1 MLNKTVFH
9 LAVVTALLGTSG
21 IAQAASSNA
30 NVPVSAHVTQN
41 CTISTSS
48 AIAFS
53 AYDPVVANA
62 TVALNTT
69 GQVSIAC
76 TKGSTGVTI
85 GMDNGGHVSGAQ
97 RQMLGGTS
105 AGMLQYDLFQ
115 PPSNTPGTACT
126 FPGITAW
133 NTTGSGL
140 LTLATATSKAV
151 QLYNVCGT
159 IPAGQD
165 VPADTYADIVSVA
178 INF

>member
-9 LAVVTALLGTSG
+9 LAVVAALLGTSG
-21 IAQAASSNA
+21 IVLAASSNS
-30 NVPVSAHVTQN
+30 NVPVSASVTQN

-48 AIAFS
+48 ALAFS
-53 AYDPVVANA
+53 AYDPVIANA
-62 TVALNTT
+62 TVALNAT

-76 TKGSTGVTI
+76 TKGSSGLTI

-105 AGMLQYDLFQ
+105 ASMLQYNLFQ

-133 NTTGSGL
+133 NATGGGL
-140 LTLATATSKAV
+140 LTLANAPSKAV
-151 QLYNVCGT
+151 RLYNVCGT

-165 VPADTYADIVSVA
+165 VPADSYSDIVSVA